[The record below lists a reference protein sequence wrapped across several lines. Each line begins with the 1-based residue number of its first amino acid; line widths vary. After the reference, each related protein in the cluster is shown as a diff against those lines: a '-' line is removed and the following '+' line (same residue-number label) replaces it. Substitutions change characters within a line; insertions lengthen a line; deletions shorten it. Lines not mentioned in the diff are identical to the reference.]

1 MLQWVIPTGSEVYTW
16 LPSPENS
23 RARTKLF
30 YGIGDLGNAVVNSA
44 IQFFLMKF
52 YTDGALVLP
61 ALAGNALLIGKIWDA
76 INDPLFGWLT
86 DRTKSRFG
94 KRRVFMI
101 FGAVPL
107 AIAIA
112 LLWYV
117 PTADRLW
124 TFVWIAATFILFDT
138 AWTLTNVPYYALTSE
153 LTDDYDERSSLTTYR
168 MVMAVPAYLVG
179 AALTP
184 VIVGLFALQRTGYA
198 YIGIAY
204 GILAGVVLLVSASGF
219 RERADRVVAAPE
231 ASPFKSFALALKNRP
246 FVWLC
251 ATYFVLNLSFAFI
264 KVLMAYYVQ
273 YQLLMTAQISLVMGL
288 LLICVTI
295 SLPMWQWLSRK
306 MDKGPAYAIGMGVG
320 ALAVMLTFFLP
331 HGSTPLIYIISAL
344 AGFGFA
350 ANWIF
355 PWAMVADVADYDRLE
370 TGQQRSGMYYG
381 VWGLATKLS
390 EALALAAVGWIL
402 TGFGYIPNI
411 EQTAHALLGIRM
423 FFGLVPAVCILV
435 ALPLLVRYPITR
447 RTHAVVRQ
455 KLDARE
461 KQAEGLDAVLQVVKP

>member
-1 MLQWVIPTGSEVYTW
+1 MTDPVG
-16 LPSPENS
+16 
-23 RARTKLF
+23 KLRKRVKIF
-30 YGIGDLGNAVVNSA
+30 YGIGDLGNAMVNSA

-52 YTDGALVLP
+52 YTDAALVLP

-86 DRTKSRFG
+86 DKTKSRFG

-101 FGAVPL
+101 FGAIPL
-107 AIAIA
+107 AISIA

-117 PTADRLW
+117 PKADQVW
-124 TFVWIAATFILFDT
+124 TFVWIMATFILFDT

-184 VIVGLFALQRTGYA
+184 AIVGLFALQRTGYA
-198 YIGIAY
+198 FIGIAY
-204 GILAGVVLLVSASGF
+204 GVVAASALLISASGF
-219 RERADRVVAAPE
+219 RERAERANTKPE
-231 ASPFKSFALALKNRP
+231 PSPVKSFVQALKNKS

-251 ATYFVLNLSFAFI
+251 IAYFVVNISFAFI
-264 KVLMAYYVQ
+264 KILMVYYVQ
-273 YQLLMTAQISLVMGL
+273 YQLLMTSQITLVMGL

-295 SLPMWQWLSRK
+295 SLPFWQWLSRK
-306 MDKGPAYAIGMGVG
+306 MDKGPAYAIGMAVG
-320 ALAVMLTFFLP
+320 ALAVLLTYFLP
-331 HGSTPLIYIISAL
+331 HASTPVIYAISAL

-370 TGQQRSGMYYG
+370 TGQQRSGVYYG
-381 VWGLATKLS
+381 VWGLATKIS

-402 TGFGYIPNI
+402 TGYGYIPNV
-411 EQTAHALLGIRM
+411 EQTPHALLGIRT
-423 FFGLVPAVCILV
+423 FFGLVPAVCICL
-435 ALPLLVRYPITR
+435 ALPLLFWYPITR
-447 RTHAVVRQ
+447 RSHGEVRR
-455 KLDARE
+455 KLEARDAAASSD
-461 KQAEGLDAVLQVVKP
+461 QSPSGSH